1 MAQVNSLKPNLN
13 IPLAFSMG
21 EPAGIGPDLI
31 LQLYAQ
37 RSVEPLPSFLV
48 FGDIAFLRARANR
61 LGLIVAIEA
70 AHAGTAMDV
79 FEHGLPVLD
88 LGFDVADTPSVE
100 SANGGQLV
108 MQSIKLAVE
117 SCLAG
122 ESRGLVTAPLNKSA
136 IQRLGFQFPGHTEY
150 LAHLCAKDGTS
161 PTPIMMLAH
170 EGLRVVPLTIH
181 VALSAVPGMI
191 THAMIVKHVQIIA
204 ADLQKRFGIKQP
216 HIAVTGLNPHAGEDG
231 AFGHE
236 DMQEIVPA
244 IASLKQAGLNVEG
257 PFPADTAFHLPNWE
271 KFDVVVAMYHDQA
284 LIPIKTVAFDSAV
297 NVTLGLPIVRTSP
310 DHGTAY
316 DLAGTGKASASSM
329 LAAIKLADRLS
340 SFRA

>member
-1 MAQVNSLKPNLN
+1 MAQENLLKADLN
-13 IPLAFSMG
+13 IPLAVSMG

-37 RSVEPLPSFLV
+37 RLSDPLPPFLV
-48 FGDIAFLRARANR
+48 FGDIEFLRARANR
-61 LGLIVAIEA
+61 LGLKVIIKA
-70 AHAGTAMDV
+70 ADASTAMDV
-79 FEHGLPVLD
+79 FEHGLPVFD
-88 LGFDVADTPSVE
+88 MGFEVADSPGVE

-108 MQSIKLAVE
+108 IQSIKLAVE

-122 ESRGLVTAPLNKSA
+122 ESRGLVTAPLNKGA

-150 LAHLCAKDGTS
+150 LAHLCAKDDIS

-191 THAMIVKHVQIIA
+191 THAMIVEHVQIIA
-204 ADLQKRFGIKQP
+204 ADLQKQFGIEQP

-236 DMQEIVPA
+236 DAQEIVPA
-244 IASLKQAGLNVEG
+244 IASLKETGLNVEG

-271 KFDVVVAMYHDQA
+271 AYDVVVAMYHDQA
-284 LIPIKTVAFDSAV
+284 LIPIKTVAFDRAV

-316 DLAGTGKASASSM
+316 DLAGGGKASTSSM

-340 SFRA
+340 SVQT